1 MASRYA
7 IGPSIGV
14 ARLGNSPD
22 DFYLEPDAIA
32 ALPIEC
38 DKQGNVVHDGGRP
51 RRVTQFKDPQG
62 RVKRQG
68 AYFRV
73 FRIDDSQPGGVE
85 VTLDDPDVASMQW
98 TVHLANKKACWY
110 NFAELEGNLLYGEQN
125 SYGNKDVPL
134 RNADKQGTTARR
146 ELIIDPGPRSL
157 SGRTQRTTFG
167 KDTVPPSYEFASFPR
182 PVTIGDQITTLGDM
196 LTDQAGRLIVLGGFG
211 RSGGDQPISSF
222 AGANTWHDDIS
233 DGPVSCS
240 ITFKNGT
247 AIELEA
253 WCVVGSP
260 KFAPEI
266 ANVVT
271 LDDTMYDVAVRHFET
286 EPSMY
291 SGGAYNP
298 TYVANFERDIKPI
311 LERPAAYRWV
321 ANVPSMNSLS
331 PPMFDARDTSTAN
344 APLRQAYF
352 ALFREPSPENAISAA
367 SNTLFAP
374 GGFPLMPLNSGSN
387 SVSNTMIDKF
397 LTLTQTQYFLLGQ
410 WAAGKFSVTAPP
422 PVDTVTALSRG
433 SVGNCVG
440 GPFCPGIEV
449 TWSTRNPNIYNGALR
464 IRHRHPQQ
472 WYDAHG
478 LNPDEDETAAPLG
491 CEPGDL
497 TKRMAIPWQADFF
510 QCSVQYINFTDPNIN
525 KSDGIPTPPTYYA
538 YWWPPQSPWVVI
550 TGDETAALQSAA
562 GTPAGFQVLY
572 TRGINTFGQMIS
584 SWHYMGFI
592 LNRTSS
598 EFREVFPYFTEQ
610 ERDHGAFVAAAVAV
624 GDASNVV
631 SGTDQNFS
639 NVWFM
644 VPPPPSQAPGHGPAT
659 PAAVSFASARR
670 HGRQALRD
678 D

>member
-1 MASRYA
+1 MASKYA

-22 DFYLEPDAIA
+22 EFYLEPDAIA

-38 DKQGNVVHDGGRP
+38 DEEGNVTREGGRA
-51 RRVTQFKDPQG
+51 RRVTQFKDQQG

-73 FRIDDSQPGGVE
+73 FRIEDGHSGGAE
-85 VTLDDPDVASMQW
+85 VTLDDPDVVSMKW

-125 SYGNKDVPL
+125 SYSKKKVPL
-134 RNADKQGTTARR
+134 RNADQLGTTARR
-146 ELIIDPGPRSL
+146 KLIIDPGPRSL
-157 SGRTQRTTFG
+157 SGRAQRISFSRE
-167 KDTVPPSYEFASFPR
+167 TVPPNYREFASFPK
-182 PVTIGDQITTLGDM
+182 PVTIGEQITTLGDM
-196 LTDQAGRLIVLGGFG
+196 LTDKAGRLIVLGGFG
-211 RSGGDQPISSF
+211 RSGGEQPISSF
-222 AGANTWHDDIS
+222 AGANTWYDDIS
-233 DGPVSCS
+233 DGPVSCDV
-240 ITFKNGT
+240 TFKDGKT
-247 AIELEA
+247 VHLDA
-253 WCVVGSP
+253 WCLVGSP

-266 ANVVT
+266 ANIVT
-271 LDDTMYDVAVRHFET
+271 LDDTMYDVAVRHLEI

-291 SGGAYNP
+291 AGGAYNLA
-298 TYVANFERDIKPI
+298 YVANFERDIKPI

-331 PPMFDARDTSTAN
+331 PPMFDARDASAAS

-352 ALFREPSPENAISAA
+352 ALFRKPSPENAIGEA
-367 SNTLFAP
+367 SNTLFTP

-387 SVSNTMIDKF
+387 SVSQTMIDKF
-397 LTLTQTQYFLLGQ
+397 LTLTETEYFLLGQ
-410 WAAGKFSVTAPP
+410 WAAGKFSCSDPA
-422 PVDTVTALSRG
+422 PVDIVTALSRA
-433 SVGNCVG
+433 SMGNCVG

-449 TWSTRNPNIYNGALR
+449 TWSTRNPNLYSGALR
-464 IRHRHPQQ
+464 IRHRHPED
-472 WYDAHG
+472 WYNAHG
-478 LNPDEDETAAPLG
+478 LDPDEDETAEPRG

-525 KSDGIPTPPTYYA
+525 KGSDGIPKPPTYYA

-550 TGDETAALQSAA
+550 TGDEGADAQSEA
-562 GTPAGFQVLY
+562 GTPAGYQVLY

-592 LNRTSS
+592 VNRTRG
-598 EFREVFPYFTEQ
+598 EFREVFPYLTEQ
-610 ERDHGAFVAAAVAV
+610 ERNHDAFIAAAVAV

-631 SGTDQNFS
+631 SGADQNFS
-639 NVWFM
+639 NAWFLHA
-644 VPPPPSQAPGHGPAT
+644 PPQARHPAR
-659 PAAVSFASARR
+659 PDAAVSFATARR
-670 HGRQALRD
+670 HGRQPLRGD
-678 D
+678 